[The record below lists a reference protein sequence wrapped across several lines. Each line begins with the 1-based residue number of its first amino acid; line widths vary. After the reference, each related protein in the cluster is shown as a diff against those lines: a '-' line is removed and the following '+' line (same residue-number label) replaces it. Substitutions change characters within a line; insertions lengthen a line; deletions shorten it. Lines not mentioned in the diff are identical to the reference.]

1 MIVDARAVLV
11 AGRCRRIGTTLR
23 KACRVASTALEAA
36 FQFVRQ
42 GDSSLTLIMMVVQ
55 VVVVVV
61 MSCGHIEAVP
71 KGGGCSCRSHAQR
84 IEGVG
89 AFGRRRRWRTRFK
102 GIIVVV
108 VVIDLRLIFI
118 VAVIIATGQDG
129 RPIWDHRRCSG
140 CGICCCARTVDLVV
154 VPGA

>member
-1 MIVDARAVLV
+1 MIVDARAVFV
-11 AGRCRRIGTTLR
+11 AGRSRRIGATLR

-36 FQFVRQ
+36 FQLVRQ
-42 GDSSLTLIMMVVQ
+42 GDSSLTLMMIQ
-55 VVVVVV
+55 IVVVVV

-84 IEGVG
+84 IKGVG
-89 AFGRRRRWRTRFK
+89 SFRRRWRWRTRFE

-108 VVIDLRLIFI
+108 VVDLRLIFI

-129 RPIWDHRRCSG
+129 RPIGDYRRCSG
-140 CGICCCARTVDLVV
+140 CGICGCARTVDLVV

>member
-1 MIVDARAVLV
+1 MIVDARAVFV
-11 AGRCRRIGTTLR
+11 TGRGRRIGATLR

-42 GDSSLTLIMMVVQ
+42 GDSSLSLMMIQIVI
-55 VVVVVV
+55 VVV

-89 AFGRRRRWRTRFK
+89 AFGRRWRWRWRTRFE

-108 VVIDLRLIFI
+108 YLRLIFI

-129 RPIWDHRRCSG
+129 RPIGDHRRCSG